1 MTAGLSAVLEQEHQL
16 IDAGLETLTG
26 GDTAAVTEQP
36 RVAVGQAIALL
47 RRHIYVEEEF
57 LFPPLRQAGLAG
69 PVMVMVREHG
79 QMWPLL
85 DRLDQLL
92 TAGQTDLADS
102 VGRELLGR
110 LAGHNLKEE
119 RILYP
124 QADELMSAAEL
135 TKLTEQL
142 ATARVPRDWVSAG
155 AATA

>member
-1 MTAGLSAVLEQEHQL
+1 M
-16 IDAGLETLTG
+16 
-26 GDTAAVTEQP
+26 
-36 RVAVGQAIALL
+36 GQAIALL

-92 TAGQTDLADS
+92 TAGPTNLAGS
-102 VGRELLGR
+102 VGRELPGR
-110 LAGHNLKEE
+110 LAGHNRKEE

-124 QADELMSAAEL
+124 QADELMSAAER
-135 TKLTEQL
+135 TELADQL
-142 ATARVPRDWVSAG
+142 ATAQVPRDWVSAG
-155 AATA
+155 ASTA